1 LRNDRKVSDADIARF
16 TFDEVFTQPLSS
28 LPAELRG
35 PVGTDAI
42 ADGENHGEI
51 VVKRPVIFYHQPQL
65 SSIP

>member
-1 LRNDRKVSDADIARF
+1 MTKKVSDADIVLF
-16 TFDEVFTQPLSS
+16 TFEEVFTQPFSS
-28 LPAELRG
+28 PPAELRG

-42 ADGENHGEI
+42 ADGENHVEI